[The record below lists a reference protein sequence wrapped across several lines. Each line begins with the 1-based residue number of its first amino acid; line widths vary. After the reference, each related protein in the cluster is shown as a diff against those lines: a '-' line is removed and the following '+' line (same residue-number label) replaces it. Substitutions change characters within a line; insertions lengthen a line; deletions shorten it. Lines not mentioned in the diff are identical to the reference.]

1 MQRSKKNM
9 SETAVLSDDKRS
21 SRDAIL
27 DAAERVVEREG
38 ARRLTIDAV
47 VKESGFSKGGVL
59 YNFASKQALVEGMIE
74 RMVRSIE
81 ADMEGAIRSAQAR
94 GEPVLPALIQA
105 VLAHRKRD
113 SRVSMALLAAA
124 AENPELID
132 PVRDCVTEMRQAITE
147 RSLDPDLARIAFLAA
162 DGLHFADILGL
173 DFLTPD
179 ERVSVEKRLIDLVSE
194 PKP

>member
-1 MQRSKKNM
+1 MTEPANLP
-9 SETAVLSDDKRS
+9 EDKRS

-27 DAAERVVEREG
+27 DAAEAVVEREG

-47 VKESGFSKGGVL
+47 VRQSGFSKGGVL
-59 YNFASKQALVEGMIE
+59 YNFSSKQALVEGMIE

-81 ADMEGAIRSAQAR
+81 ADMDGAMRSAEAR
-94 GEPVLPALIQA
+94 GEPVLPALIRA
-105 VLAHRKRD
+105 ILGHRKRD
-113 SRVSMALLAAA
+113 GRVSMALLAAA

-132 PVRDCVTEMRQAITE
+132 PVRDCVTEMRKAITE
-147 RSLDPDLARIAFLAA
+147 RSRDPDLARIAFLAA

-179 ERVSVEKRLIDLVSE
+179 ERVSVEERLLDLVSE

>member
-1 MQRSKKNM
+1 MTRSEAI
-9 SETAVLSDDKRS
+9 SEDKRS
-21 SRDAIL
+21 TRDAIL

-47 VKESGFSKGGVL
+47 VRESGFSKGGVL

-74 RMVRSIE
+74 RMVRSVE
-81 ADMEGAIRSAQAR
+81 AEMEGAFRSAEER
-94 GEPVLPALIQA
+94 GEPVLPALIRA
-105 VLAHRKRD
+105 VIGQRKHN

-132 PVRDCVTEMRQAITE
+132 PVRDCVTEMRQAIAE
-147 RSLDPDLARIAFLAA
+147 RSRDPDLARIAFLAA

-179 ERVSVEKRLIDLVSE
+179 ERARVEGRLVDLVSE
-194 PKP
+194 TSS

>member
-1 MQRSKKNM
+1 MTD
-9 SETAVLSDDKRS
+9 TATLTDDKRS

-27 DAAERVVEREG
+27 DAAEAVVEREG

-47 VKESGFSKGGVL
+47 VRESGFSKGGVL

-74 RMVRSIE
+74 RMVGSIE
-81 ADMEGAIRSAQAR
+81 AEMEGAFRSAEAR
-94 GEPVLPALIQA
+94 GEPVLPALIRA
-105 VLAHRKRD
+105 VLGHRKHNG
-113 SRVSMALLAAA
+113 RVSMALLAAA

-132 PVRDCVTEMRQAITE
+132 PVRDCVTEMRKAITE
-147 RSLDPDLARIAFLAA
+147 RARDPELARIAFLAA

-179 ERVSVEKRLIDLVSE
+179 ERGRVEGRLVELVSE
-194 PKP
+194 PSQ

>member
-1 MQRSKKNM
+1 MTD
-9 SETAVLSDDKRS
+9 TAIPSDDKRS
-21 SRDAIL
+21 TRDAIL

-59 YNFASKQALVEGMIE
+59 YNFASKQALVEGMIA

-81 ADMEGAIRSAQAR
+81 AEMEGAFKSAQER
-94 GEPVLPALIQA
+94 GEPALPALIRA
-105 VLAHRKRD
+105 VIGHRKRN

-132 PVRDCVTEMRQAITE
+132 PVRDFLTEMRQAITE
-147 RSLDPDLARIAFLAA
+147 RAVDPDMARIAFLAA
-162 DGLHFADILGL
+162 DGLHFTDILGL
-173 DFLTPD
+173 DFLTPH
-179 ERVSVEKRLIDLVSE
+179 ERARVEDRLVEIVSE
-194 PKP
+194 PRK

>member
-1 MQRSKKNM
+1 MTDPAHLTD
-9 SETAVLSDDKRS
+9 EKRS
-21 SRDAIL
+21 TRDAIL
-27 DAAERVVEREG
+27 DAAEAVVEAEG

-47 VKESGFSKGGVL
+47 VRQSGFSKGGVL

-81 ADMEGAIRSAQAR
+81 AEMEGAMRTAEAR
-94 GEPVLPALIQA
+94 GEPVLPALIRA
-105 VLAHRKRD
+105 ILGHRKHN

-147 RSLDPDLARIAFLAA
+147 RSRDPDLTRIAFLAA

-173 DFLTPD
+173 DFITPD
-179 ERVSVEKRLIDLVSE
+179 ERVRVEQRLVDLVAE
-194 PKP
+194 PTT